1 MTLFQLMML
10 GASAFFAFKIYEH
23 IQTLQEPED
32 KDRSDEKGAS
42 APVRTAAAFSTFDSS
57 ELIEK
62 ADDEVRAGNLDK
74 ALAIFSEAN
83 IKEPK
88 NGETLFKMGF
98 VMALQKRND
107 EALEYF
113 KEALEVDDENPFT
126 YLEMGLVYVEEEKI
140 ASARTH
146 FNRALE
152 LDPTLEKAKIAL
164 DKLNSEH

>member
-1 MTLFQLMML
+1 MTFFQLLML

-23 IQTLQEPED
+23 IQTLQDPED
-32 KDRSDEKGAS
+32 TPQGDGSKAS
-42 APVRTAAAFSTFDSS
+42 APARTAAAFSTFDSS

-88 NGETLFKMGF
+88 NDETLFKMGY
-98 VMALQKRND
+98 VLALQKRND

-113 KEALEVDDENPFT
+113 KEALEVDDQNPFT
-126 YLEMGLVYVEEEKI
+126 YLEMGLIYMEDGEI

-146 FNRALE
+146 LNRALE
-152 LDPTLEKAKIAL
+152 LDPELENAKKAL
-164 DKLNSEH
+164 EKLNSEQ